1 MKGERCLMQK
11 GPYVE
16 DILEKQP
23 VEGIYLVRDKNNGIT
38 KNGKPYIALNLSD
51 KTGIIKGRI
60 WDNADKL
67 DSGFDQ
73 GDVVYLKSFSVLYQ
87 GDMQLNVHAIKRIA
101 EEDVDLCDFMPVS
114 PLDPEQ
120 GYTDIQ
126 ACIATVNDPHLRRLL
141 EMIFEDERIVA
152 AFKKAPAAKSIHHDC
167 LGGLIEHTLSVTR
180 IADMLA
186 GHYSTVDR
194 DLLVTGAVLHDI
206 GKIYEL
212 SYERSF
218 DYTDEGR
225 LIGHIVM
232 GMELISDTIKG
243 MPDFPVQK
251 SMLIKHMIL
260 SHHGQLEFGSP
271 KRPKIPEALLLS
283 YIDDIDAKM
292 FDFTQ
297 FIQKEQRP
305 ETNWTGYH
313 RLFNRYLYTGAAA
326 DSAVPVPEAKNG
338 KPPKDV

>member
-1 MKGERCLMQK
+1 MQK
-11 GPYVE
+11 GPYIE
-16 DILEKQP
+16 NIREKQP
-23 VEGIYLVRDKNNGIT
+23 VEGLYLVRDKNNGIT

-51 KTGIIKGRI
+51 KTGMIKGRV
-60 WDNADKL
+60 WDNAEKL
-67 DSGFDQ
+67 DPGFDQ
-73 GDVVYLKSFSVLYQ
+73 GDVVFLKSHSVLYQ
-87 GDMQLNVHAIKRIA
+87 GDMQLNVHAINRIA
-101 EEDVDLCDFMPVS
+101 AEDADLSDFMPASSV
-114 PLDPEQ
+114 DPEQ
-120 GYTDIQ
+120 AFADLQ
-126 ACIATVNDPHLRRLL
+126 ASIATINDPHLRRLL
-141 EMIFEDERIVA
+141 ELIFEDARIVA
-152 AFKKAPAAKSIHHDC
+152 AFKQAPAAKSIHHDC

-186 GHYSTVDR
+186 GHYATVNR
-194 DLLVTGAVLHDI
+194 DLLLAGAMLHDI

-212 SYERSF
+212 SFERSF

-225 LIGHIVM
+225 LIGHIVL
-232 GMELISDTIKG
+232 GMELISDTIRLV
-243 MPDFPVQK
+243 PDFPAQK
-251 SMLIKHMIL
+251 ALLIKHMIL

-297 FIQKEQRP
+297 FIEKEQRP

-313 RLFNRYLYTGAAA
+313 RLFNRYLYTGALAEKEL
-326 DSAVPVPEAKNG
+326 PVPGADNG

>member
-1 MKGERCLMQK
+1 MQK

-16 DILEKQP
+16 DIREKQP
-23 VEGIYLVRDKNNGIT
+23 VEGLYLVRDKNNGIT

-51 KTGIIKGRI
+51 KTGMIKGRV
-60 WDNADKL
+60 WDNAEKL

-73 GDVVYLKSFSVLYQ
+73 GDVVFLKSFSVLYQ
-87 GDMQLNVHAIKRIA
+87 GDMQLNVHAINRIVA
-101 EEDVDLCDFMPVS
+101 ADVDLRDFMPAS
-114 PLDPEQ
+114 SIDPEQ
-120 GYTDIQ
+120 GCADIQ
-126 ACIATVNDPHLRRLL
+126 AFIATVSDPHLCRLL
-141 EMIFEDERIVA
+141 ELIFEDERIVS
-152 AFKKAPAAKSIHHDC
+152 AFKQAPAAKSIHHDC

-186 GHYSTVDR
+186 GHYATVNR
-194 DLLVTGAVLHDI
+194 DLLLAGAMLHDI

-212 SYERSF
+212 SFERSF

-225 LIGHIVM
+225 LIGHIVL
-232 GMELISDTIKG
+232 GMELISDIIKLV
-243 MPDFPVQK
+243 PDFPAQK
-251 SMLIKHMIL
+251 AMLIKHMIL

-271 KRPKIPEALLLS
+271 KRPKTPEALLLS

-292 FDFTQ
+292 CTFTQ
-297 FIQKEQRP
+297 FIEKEQRP

-313 RLFNRYLYTGAAA
+313 RLFNRYLYTGALAEKEL
-326 DSAVPVPEAKNG
+326 PVPSADNG